1 MPYLHKFVDVIF
13 DWGEGFIVPIKKVDI
28 ENLKNI
34 GALRYLVLL
43 VNCLLPVLK
52 VGWMIGMKNIMFI
65 LKHRQVLEKVW
76 YGDDQWYFYFAWLN
90 FSLN

>member
-52 VGWMIGMKNIMFI
+52 VG
-65 LKHRQVLEKVW
+65 
-76 YGDDQWYFYFAWLN
+76 
-90 FSLN
+90 